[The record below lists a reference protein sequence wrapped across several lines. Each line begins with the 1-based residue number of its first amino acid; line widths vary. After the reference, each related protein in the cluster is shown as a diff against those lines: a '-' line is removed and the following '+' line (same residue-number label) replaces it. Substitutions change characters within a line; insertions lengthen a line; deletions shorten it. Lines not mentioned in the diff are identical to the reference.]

1 MFLDGK
7 INIVKMTVLSKA
19 IYRPNAIP
27 IKYFPKNQKKKICN
41 LYGDTKPQIA
51 VLRKKNGVRR
61 INLPDLRLY
70 YKAAIIKKVR

>member
-41 LYGDTKPQIA
+41 LYGDTKPQNSSFE
-51 VLRKKNGVRR
+51 KEEWSSKNQ
-61 INLPDLRLY
+61 PS
-70 YKAAIIKKVR
+70 